1 MTDTQD
7 RASRYVWNP
16 MTRMADV
23 IGQQRVWVRGEGSLL
38 FDESGRDFVDGCGS
52 LWYANVGYGRDE
64 IAAAAAEQMRTLP
77 AWMLFGNNVTL
88 PSVDLAERLAG
99 LTPGDL
105 NRIYFTCGGSE
116 SIETAVKIARQYFH
130 LVGHPE
136 RFKVI
141 ARRGAY
147 HGSTYGALSATGTTH
162 NRRMFGA
169 LVPGFVHVP
178 AFSLEALE
186 ETLAFESPETVA
198 AILVDPAMAAAGLVF
213 PPDDYLPRLRELCDK
228 HGILLISDE
237 VVCGFGRIGHWFGV
251 DHWNVV
257 PDIITMAKGIASGY
271 VPLGAVAVSDAVF
284 EPFADASNP
293 DNGFYH
299 GNTYAGHAACCAAA
313 LANIDILEREGLV
326 ERSAREGVYF
336 HELLSRLADEFDLVR
351 EVRGGL
357 GLVAGIQLETP
368 PAANVAQAVAQK
380 AYEHGVLVR
389 PLTGDVLTL
398 SPPLIIT
405 RLEMERL
412 HDALRAALTEV
423 SARDATGK
431 TFAAAR

>member
-1 MTDTQD
+1 MTDAQD

-16 MTRMADV
+16 MTRMAEV
-23 IGQQRVWVRGEGSLL
+23 MGRQRVWVRGEGSVL

-52 LWYANVGYGRDE
+52 LWYANVGYGREE
-64 IAAAAAEQMRTLP
+64 IADAVAEQMRRLP

-88 PSVDLAERLAG
+88 PTVDLAERLAG

-105 NRIYFTCGGSE
+105 NRIYYTCGGSE
-116 SIETAVKIARQYFH
+116 SIETAIKIARQYFH

-136 RFKVI
+136 RFKVV

-178 AFSLEALE
+178 PFSLEALE
-186 ETLAFESPETVA
+186 ETLAFESPDTVA
-198 AILVDPAMAAAGLVF
+198 AILVDPAMAASGLIF
-213 PPDDYLPRLRELCDK
+213 PPDDYLPGLRTLCDR

-271 VPLGAVAVSDAVF
+271 VPLGAVAVSDSVF
-284 EPFADASNP
+284 EPFGDSSNP
-293 DNGFYH
+293 DNGFFH
-299 GNTYAGHAACCAAA
+299 GNTYAGHATCCAAA
-313 LANIDILEREGLV
+313 LANIDIIEREGLV
-326 ERSAREGVYF
+326 DRSAREGVYF
-336 HELLSRLADEFDLVR
+336 HELLSRLVDEFEVVR

-357 GLVAGIQLETP
+357 GLVAGIQLE
-368 PAANVAQAVAQK
+368 PAPALNIAQAIAQG
-380 AYEHGVLVR
+380 AYERGVLVR

-398 SPPLIIT
+398 SPPLVIT
-405 RLEMERL
+405 RPEMTRL
-412 HDALRAALTEV
+412 YDALRAALSDV
-423 SARDATGK
+423 STGVTPK
-431 TFAAAR
+431 AGIAAAL